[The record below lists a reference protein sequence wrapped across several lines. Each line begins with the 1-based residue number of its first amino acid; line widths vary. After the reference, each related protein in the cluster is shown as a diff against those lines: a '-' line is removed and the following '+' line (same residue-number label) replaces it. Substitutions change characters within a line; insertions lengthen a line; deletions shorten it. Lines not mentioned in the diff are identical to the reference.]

1 MGNIFTQTLVMA
13 ALLLLPLWK
22 IYSRAGLNPYLSLT
36 VLIPGFGFFIA
47 CIILAVSKW
56 NLTQTQDEVS

>member
-1 MGNIFTQTLVMA
+1 MENIFIETLVIA

-22 IYSRAGLNPYLSLT
+22 VFTRSGLNPYLSLT
-36 VLIPGFGFFIA
+36 VLIPGLGFFIA

-56 NLTQTQDEVS
+56 NLASSQDEV